1 MELIVLLA
9 RLLLAAIFLLAAVA
23 KLRDREGSAE
33 ALREFRLPVPLAR
46 PAAVL
51 LPLAELAVAVL
62 LLPAATAQTAAA
74 AALGLL
80 CIFTAAIAVQ
90 LVRGRKPDCR
100 CFGQLRASPI
110 GPRTLVRN
118 AVFAALAGLVLLRP
132 AATITMPLHRLAGAD
147 AAVPIALAG
156 LALAL
161 LACCGLGWL
170 CLRLWQ
176 QQGRLLLRI
185 EALEAASSNRRAT
198 NNVSEIVHG
207 LPVGAAA
214 PDFSLP
220 DPDGGTVTLANVRA
234 RGKPVLL
241 VFTDPSC
248 GPCIKLAPELARW
261 QREYADVVSIL
272 AIGRAHG
279 KAASARR
286 NGNGNGRPRLL
297 LQSDSEV
304 EALYRIRGTPTA
316 VAVTT
321 DGRIAAEAATG
332 VRAIREL
339 TLGMVEGRVPL

>member
-1 MELIVLLA
+1 MGPIVLLA

-23 KLRDREGSAE
+23 KLRDREGSRD
-33 ALREFRLPVPLAR
+33 ALREFGLPAALAR

-62 LLPAATAQTAAA
+62 LLPAATARAAAA

-80 CIFTAAIAVQ
+80 CVFTAAIAVQ
-90 LVRGRKPDCR
+90 LARGRKPDCR
-100 CFGQLRASPI
+100 CFGQLQASPI

-118 AVFAALAGLVLLRP
+118 AVFAVLASLVLLRP
-132 AATITMPLHRLAGAD
+132 PAAVATVYHAVGGAAAGPIVLAG
-147 AAVPIALAG
+147 I
-156 LALAL
+156 ALAL
-161 LACCGLGWL
+161 LACGVLGWL

-185 EALEAASSNRRAT
+185 EALEAAGGNQRAAGR
-198 NNVSEIVHG
+198 VSEVVHG

-220 DPDGGTVTLANVRA
+220 DPDGGTVTLASARA

-241 VFTDPSC
+241 IFTDPSC
-248 GPCIKLAPELARW
+248 GPCARLAPELARW
-261 QREYADVVSIL
+261 QREHADAVSIL
-272 AIGRAHG
+272 AIGRAG
-279 KAASARR
+279 AEGEAAKR
-286 NGNGNGRPRLL
+286 NGNGNGGPRLL
-297 LQSDSEV
+297 LQQGSEV
-304 EALYRIRGTPTA
+304 EELYRVRGTPTA

-321 DGRIAAEAATG
+321 DGRIGAEAATG

-339 TLGMVEGRVPL
+339 TLGLVEGRVRL

>member
-1 MELIVLLA
+1 MGPIVLLA
-9 RLLLAAIFLLAAVA
+9 RLLLAAIFLLAAAA
-23 KLRDREGSAE
+23 KLRDREGSRD
-33 ALREFRLPVPLAR
+33 ALREFGLSAALAR

-62 LLPAATAQTAAA
+62 LLPAATARAAAA

-80 CIFTAAIAVQ
+80 GVFTAAIAVQ
-90 LVRGRKPDCR
+90 LARGRKPDCR
-100 CFGQLRASPI
+100 CFGQLHASPI

-118 AVFAALAGLVLLRP
+118 AAFAALAGLVLLRP
-132 AATITMPLHRLAGAD
+132 PAALAIGLYRAAGAG
-147 AAVPIALAG
+147 AAGPIVLAG

-161 LACCGLGWL
+161 LACAVLGWL

-185 EALEAASSNRRAT
+185 EALEAAGGDQRAAGR
-198 NNVSEIVHG
+198 VSEIVHG

-220 DPDGGTVTLANVRA
+220 DPDGGTVTLAGARA

-241 VFTDPSC
+241 IFTDPSC
-248 GPCIKLAPELARW
+248 GPCARLAPELARW
-261 QREYADVVSIL
+261 QREHADAVSIL
-272 AIGRAHG
+272 AIGRAG
-279 KAASARR
+279 GEGEAAKR
-286 NGNGNGRPRLL
+286 NGNGNGGPRLL
-297 LQSDSEV
+297 LQRGSEV
-304 EALYRIRGTPTA
+304 EELYRVRGTPTA

-321 DGRIAAEAATG
+321 DGRIGAEAATG

-339 TLGMVEGRVPL
+339 TLGLVEGRVRL